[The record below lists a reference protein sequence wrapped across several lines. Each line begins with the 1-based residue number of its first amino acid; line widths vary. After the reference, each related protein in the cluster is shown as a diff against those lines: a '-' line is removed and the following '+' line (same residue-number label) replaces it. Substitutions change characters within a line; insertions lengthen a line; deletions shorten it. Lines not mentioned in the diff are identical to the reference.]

1 MKLLLFSGFPIY
13 YWLLSGFLLLL
24 TRLFS
29 DYLQYVEDDQLSEL
43 LQELSNLPL
52 SLSWSARHGSILT
65 ISSMLRHNPSVICT
79 SPEFPSILDQLKSA
93 LTDEKVFS
101 PDSKHSYIYIF
112 YYALQTSDTLPS
124 NSSLFVKLQPR
135 HLGDF

>member
-1 MKLLLFSGFPIY
+1 MKLLLFFGFPIY

-93 LTDEKVFS
+93 LTDEKVFT
-101 PDSKHSYIYIF
+101 PDSKHFYIYF
-112 YYALQTSDTLPS
+112 NYALQTSDTLPK